1 MLALMFS
8 KSPCC
13 SAGCLLIYRS
23 AWLKHNAR
31 ISLQVRHMLVPQLL
45 HLNSS
50 LTSGAVYT
58 DAHSIVRYLKWGKGR
73 QKQCL
78 RNWFWVK
85 GNLSKTSS
93 IRHSLFLF
101 GDPNIEPTQWVIYLQ
116 CVRSNLLLLSVT
128 FGRLTRR
135 SQHRIKVLCPVFHP
149 SIYKK
154 KKEKKKKTDIDV
166 LWWVHQRTI
175 KFVESWRTW
184 HEERLR
190 EQDLISLQQ
199 RWRRDHTAVYRYGIR
214 GYWWTQS
221 LLGGAWQHNSPG
233 NMGNSNYILGKIYLY
248 YFSMTVVKY

>member
-1 MLALMFS
+1 MLAVMFS

-23 AWLKHNAR
+23 ASLKHKAR

-116 CVRSNLLLLSVT
+116 CVRSNLLLLSAT

-154 KKEKKKKTDIDV
+154 KKEKKKKDRHWCSMVSPPEDNQVCWELENMTRGKAE
-166 LWWVHQRTI
+166 RTRPNQPST
-175 KFVESWRTW
+175 KMKEGPYCCVQVW
-184 HEERLR
+184 
-190 EQDLISLQQ
+190 D
-199 RWRRDHTAVYRYGIR
+199 
-214 GYWWTQS
+214 
-221 LLGGAWQHNSPG
+221 
-233 NMGNSNYILGKIYLY
+233 
-248 YFSMTVVKY
+248 